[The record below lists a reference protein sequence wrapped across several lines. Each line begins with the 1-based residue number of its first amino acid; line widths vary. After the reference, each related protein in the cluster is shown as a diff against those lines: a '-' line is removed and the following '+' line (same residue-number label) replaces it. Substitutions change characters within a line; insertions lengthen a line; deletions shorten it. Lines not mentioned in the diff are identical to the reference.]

1 MNAPQS
7 LRSIG
12 IASPMEIAFRDEQ
25 TYVRRVGS
33 KLPAVPRTDRLL
45 SCGGYDQVLVTGDT
59 GGLGLLVS
67 EWLAKVVGVHKIT
80 LVSRIGTVGM
90 FDLLDGLRGRR
101 ELRVEESLCDV
112 RRA

>member
-1 MNAPQS
+1 M
-7 LRSIG
+7 
-12 IASPMEIAFRDEQ
+12 
-25 TYVRRVGS
+25 
-33 KLPAVPRTDRLL
+33 
-45 SCGGYDQVLVTGDT
+45 LVTGDT